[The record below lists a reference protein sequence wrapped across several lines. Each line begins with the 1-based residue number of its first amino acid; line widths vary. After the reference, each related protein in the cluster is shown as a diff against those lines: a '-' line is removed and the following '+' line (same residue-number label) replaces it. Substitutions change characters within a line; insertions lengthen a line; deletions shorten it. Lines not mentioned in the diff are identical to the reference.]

1 MENDRKAK
9 LAQMVF
15 ERFVSSSCTG
25 KPKRRRAHCK
35 EIRENLWDLYY
46 WHSQVKLCLCCA
58 FMANIL
64 SVFLPLDMGKRV
76 FPNHTSLY
84 LHLLVSL
91 VVLLCVLWFSKMGS
105 FFFFFIYHQ
114 RSIWTKLLPCGYV
127 RWNHHLAHSIAL
139 ILSPILSNK
148 VKNFE

>member
-46 WHSQVKLCLCCA
+46 WRSQVKLCLCCA

-64 SVFLPLDMGKRV
+64 SIPSSGHGQKG
-76 FPNHTSLY
+76 
-84 LHLLVSL
+84 
-91 VVLLCVLWFSKMGS
+91 FSKPHISISPFACFFGCS
-105 FFFFFIYHQ
+105 FVCSLILKNGVFFFFFIYHQ
-114 RSIWTKLLPCGYV
+114 GSIWTKLLPCGYV